1 MFGGLSRVFD
11 EDPFFRDSF
20 AAHHEHMHRI
30 FSEPF
35 GPSPY
40 FSIKDGGGRTFNQRG
55 RPDSQVALRDN
66 HKAMN
71 CSLLPFGSFG
81 GMAMDFPFMPFGCFG
96 GMNMDFRD
104 PFSAM
109 DRMMSNMR
117 NSMMDL
123 QRNFDKMSL
132 DPNAHSFSSSS
143 VMTYS
148 KKGDEPPKVFQ
159 ASAQTRL
166 APGGIKETRRAVKD
180 SESGLEKMAI
190 GHHIKDRAHVV
201 QKAKNNKSGD
211 EEFNQE
217 FINLDEAEA
226 HAFDEEW
233 QKEITR
239 FKPSA
244 GRNNIDTPRPRSIR
258 HVNRE
263 DGARREKNLSR
274 VAIDGPRKPRSSVEK
289 LNIKGSPVPLKSSKK

>member
-66 HKAMN
+66 HK
-71 CSLLPFGSFG
+71 
-81 GMAMDFPFMPFGCFG
+81 
-96 GMNMDFRD
+96 NMDFRD

>member
-71 CSLLPFGSFG
+71 CSLLPFGS
-81 GMAMDFPFMPFGCFG
+81 FG

>member
-11 EDPFFRDSF
+11 DDPFFRDSF

-40 FSIKDGGGRTFNQRG
+40 FAIKDDGERTLDQRG
-55 RPDSQVALRDN
+55 RPDSRVALRDN
-66 HKAMN
+66 HK
-71 CSLLPFGSFG
+71 
-81 GMAMDFPFMPFGCFG
+81 
-96 GMNMDFRD
+96 NMDFRD

-117 NSMMDL
+117 NSMVEL

-132 DPNAHSFSSSS
+132 DPNGHSFASSS

-159 ASAQTRL
+159 ASAQTRM

-190 GHHIKDRAHVV
+190 GHHIKARGHVV
-201 QKAKNNKSGD
+201 QKAKNSKTGD
-211 EEFNQE
+211 EELNQE

-233 QKEITR
+233 QKEIRR

-244 GRNNIDTPRPRSIR
+244 TRNSIDAPRHRGIH
-258 HVNRE
+258 HVSRE
-263 DGARREKNLSR
+263 DGARREKTLPR
-274 VAIDGPRKPRSSVEK
+274 VSVEGPRRPKSSVEK
-289 LNIKGSPVPLKSSKK
+289 LNIKGSNVPLKSSKK

>member
-1 MFGGLSRVFD
+1 MFGGLSRVFED
-11 EDPFFRDSF
+11 DPFFRDSF

-40 FSIKDGGGRTFNQRG
+40 FAIKDGGERTLDQRG

-66 HKAMN
+66 HKQ
-71 CSLLPFGSFG
+71 
-81 GMAMDFPFMPFGCFG
+81 
-96 GMNMDFRD
+96 NMDFRD

-117 NSMMDL
+117 NSMMGL
-123 QRNFDKMSL
+123 QRNFEKVSL
-132 DPNAHSFSSSS
+132 DPNAHSFTSSS

-159 ASAQTRL
+159 ASAQMRM
-166 APGGIKETRRAVKD
+166 APGGIKETRRAFKD

-190 GHHIKDRAHVV
+190 GHHIQDRGHVV
-201 QKAKNNKSGD
+201 QKAKNIKTGD
-211 EEFNQE
+211 EELNQD
-217 FINLDEAEA
+217 FINLDEVEA

-233 QKEITR
+233 QKEIVR

-244 GRNNIDTPRPRSIR
+244 TRNNIDNPRHRSIH
-258 HVNRE
+258 HVSRE
-263 DGARREKNLSR
+263 GGARREKTLPR
-274 VAIDGPRKPRSSVEK
+274 TAIEGPRKPNSSIEK
-289 LNIKGSPVPLKSSKK
+289 LNIKGSQLPLRSSKK

>member
-11 EDPFFRDSF
+11 DDPFFRDSF
-20 AAHHEHMHRI
+20 AAHREHMHRI
-30 FSEPF
+30 FSEPL

-40 FSIKDGGGRTFNQRG
+40 FAIKDGGERTLDQRG
-55 RPDSQVALRDN
+55 RPDSRVALRDN
-66 HKAMN
+66 HK
-71 CSLLPFGSFG
+71 
-81 GMAMDFPFMPFGCFG
+81 AMDFPFMPFGCFG

-117 NSMMDL
+117 NSMAEL
-123 QRNFDKMSL
+123 QRNFDKMSFE
-132 DPNAHSFSSSS
+132 PNAHSFTSSS

-159 ASAQTRL
+159 VSAQTRT
-166 APGGIKETRRAVKD
+166 APGGIKETRKAIKD

-190 GHHIKDRAHVV
+190 GHHIQDRAHVV
-201 QKAKNNKSGD
+201 QKAKNSKTG
-211 EEFNQE
+211 EEELNQD

-226 HAFDEEW
+226 RAFDEEW

-244 GRNNIDTPRPRSIR
+244 TRNNIDNPRPRSIH
-258 HVNRE
+258 HVSRE
-263 DGARREKNLSR
+263 GRPRREKTVPR
-274 VAIDGPRKPRSSVEK
+274 APVEGPRKPKSSVEK
-289 LNIKGSPVPLKSSKK
+289 LNIKGSHVPLRNSKK

>member
-11 EDPFFRDSF
+11 DDPFFRDSF
-20 AAHHEHMHRI
+20 AAHREHMHRI
-30 FSEPF
+30 FSEPL

-40 FSIKDGGGRTFNQRG
+40 FAIKDGGERTLDQRG
-55 RPDSQVALRDN
+55 RPDSRVALRDN
-66 HKAMN
+66 HK
-71 CSLLPFGSFG
+71 
-81 GMAMDFPFMPFGCFG
+81 
-96 GMNMDFRD
+96 NMDFRD

-117 NSMMDL
+117 NSMAEL
-123 QRNFDKMSL
+123 QRNFDKMSFE
-132 DPNAHSFSSSS
+132 PNAHSFTSSS

-159 ASAQTRL
+159 VSAQTRT
-166 APGGIKETRRAVKD
+166 APGGIKETRKAIKD

-190 GHHIKDRAHVV
+190 GHHIQDRAHVV
-201 QKAKNNKSGD
+201 QKAKNSKTG
-211 EEFNQE
+211 EEELNQD

-226 HAFDEEW
+226 RAFDEEW

-244 GRNNIDTPRPRSIR
+244 TRNNIDNPRPRSIH
-258 HVNRE
+258 HVSRE
-263 DGARREKNLSR
+263 GRPRREKTVPR
-274 VAIDGPRKPRSSVEK
+274 APVEGPRKPKSSVEK
-289 LNIKGSPVPLKSSKK
+289 LNIKGSHVPLRNSKK